1 MQEML
6 DRARTTVK
14 LTDYRA
20 VFDLTSEIFS
30 LDHRIYP
37 PRAIYPRV
45 CSDCLAREDRERGGG
60 GTRKGEEDAL
70 VVRFA
75 RGNVYF

>member
-1 MQEML
+1 ML
-6 DRARTTVK
+6 DRTRTTVK

-45 CSDCLAREDRERGGG
+45 CRCSDCLAREIENGRDGRGER
-60 GTRKGEEDAL
+60 DAL